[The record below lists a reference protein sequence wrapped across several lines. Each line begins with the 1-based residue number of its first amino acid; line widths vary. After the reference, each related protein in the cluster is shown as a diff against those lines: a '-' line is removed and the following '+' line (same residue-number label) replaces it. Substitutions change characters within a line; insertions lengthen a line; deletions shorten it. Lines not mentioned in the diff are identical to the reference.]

1 MRGPELVF
9 RRQWERRL
17 TGWTGWSS
25 LRSVITCRKP
35 VVASNLT
42 GASDGEVCRAVRRIF
57 LFSVSHDVAVLFAL
71 VRALPVW
78 QEDVLYWIGGW
89 YLAEKPIVFGTMF
102 RKG

>member
-1 MRGPELVF
+1 
-9 RRQWERRL
+9 
-17 TGWTGWSS
+17 
-25 LRSVITCRKP
+25 
-35 VVASNLT
+35 
-42 GASDGEVCRAVRRIF
+42 VRRIF